1 MELMLVLDRVVLGKT
16 RVRYR
21 NCGTC
26 PEATVVTVADGQVGI
41 LPDGR
46 SLTYA
51 DPSAL
56 DTIESE

>member
-1 MELMLVLDRVVLGKT
+1 MLDLTRVVLGKT
-16 RVRYR
+16 RVRTR

-26 PEATVVTVADGQVGI
+26 PEATVVTVADGQVGL

-46 SLTYA
+46 PFTYA

-56 DTIESE
+56 DEIESA